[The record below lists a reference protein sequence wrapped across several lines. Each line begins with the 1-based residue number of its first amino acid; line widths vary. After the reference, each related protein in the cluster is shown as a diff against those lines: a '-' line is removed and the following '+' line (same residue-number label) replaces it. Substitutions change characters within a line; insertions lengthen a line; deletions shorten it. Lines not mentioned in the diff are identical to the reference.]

1 MRTVVKNTPTVK
13 TVKIVKTLTPTLDMN
28 KKKLEK
34 LAALYLIPD
43 SVYSESIDK
52 IKHYYQMIKLCTTM
66 KITSPISSL
75 CNLNV
80 DLEKIY
86 TMLEYLI
93 VPLSRIQTNITKS
106 FQILIS
112 KPINSQDIGDLTYQ
126 IVHTQLL
133 ELNYHLRMTG
143 YSMLKH
149 DARAGTTALFNT
161 ICQLRNRIA
170 DVMKKITNCLE
181 EERNLEEMLAEL
193 DKLNSMD
200 LADKEILTY
209 EDANNTMDSLIEQL
223 QEEIH
228 EEYLNEIGSELS
240 SELGVIH

>member
-1 MRTVVKNTPTVK
+1 M
-13 TVKIVKTLTPTLDMN
+13 
-28 KKKLEK
+28 
-34 LAALYLIPD
+34 
-43 SVYSESIDK
+43 
-52 IKHYYQMIKLCTTM
+52 
-66 KITSPISSL
+66 
-75 CNLNV
+75 
-80 DLEKIY
+80 
-86 TMLEYLI
+86 
-93 VPLSRIQTNITKS
+93 
-106 FQILIS
+106 
-112 KPINSQDIGDLTYQ
+112 
-126 IVHTQLL
+126 
-133 ELNYHLRMTG
+133 
-143 YSMLKH
+143 
-149 DARAGTTALFNT
+149 
-161 ICQLRNRIA
+161 RNRIA